1 MEQEEKG
8 DKMVNI
14 KLNNVSKIF
23 KKGKTEFKA
32 LSNINLEIPD
42 NSFFGILGA
51 SGAGKTT
58 TMRII
63 AGLEAPTMGEV
74 LFDKTVVSKDDR
86 TIIDPEERD
95 IGMVFQNWALY
106 PHMNN
111 YENIAFPLKVKKWNQ
126 NEITKRVYEL
136 ADILGIREVLAK
148 RPGEISGGQQQR
160 VAVARALAKNPKFLL
175 LDEPFSNLDAN
186 ARDDARALVKK
197 VKNELGIT
205 TIIVSHDPA
214 DIFALAEKVA
224 VISRGNLVQL
234 GTPKDLYD
242 YPSNERVAGTLGDI
256 NIVDFDLKEKNG
268 YYDLI
273 FENFIITGI
282 KLNDYNDSKI
292 TLGIRPEDLI
302 IEKSTEIDSNIET
315 KYEGNTQKIGV
326 FEADTVN
333 YNQGSFSVVLNISGT
348 KIKGISREPIF
359 YGDKVNVYINKSKI
373 KLFEYASKDAI
384 KLNEEIERN

>member
-1 MEQEEKG
+1 
-8 DKMVNI
+8 MVNI

-23 KKGKTEFKA
+23 KKGKSEFKA
-32 LSNINLEIPD
+32 LNDINIDIPD

-63 AGLEAPTMGEV
+63 AGLEVPTTGEV
-74 LFDKTVVSKDDR
+74 LFDGTPVSKDNK
-86 TIIDPEERD
+86 IIVDPEERD
-95 IGMVFQNWALY
+95 VGMVFQNWALY

-111 YENIAFPLKVKKWNQ
+111 YENIAFPLKVKKWNPD
-126 NEITKRVYEL
+126 NIVKRVYEL

-224 VISRGNLVQL
+224 VIYRGNLVQI

-242 YPSNERVAGTLGDI
+242 YPANEKVAGTLGDI
-256 NIVDFDLKEKNG
+256 NILDFNVREKNG
-268 YYDLI
+268 KYDLI
-273 FENFIITGI
+273 FENFVIKNII
-282 KLNDYNDSKI
+282 LNDYNEDKI
-292 TLGIRPEDLI
+292 TVGIRPEDLI
-302 IEKSTEIDSNIET
+302 VENSNET
-315 KYEGNTQKIGV
+315 KADIATKYDYKGSIQEIGTFKV
-326 FEADTVN
+326 DTVN

-348 KIKGISREPIF
+348 KIKGISREPVF
-359 YGDKVNVYINKSKI
+359 YNDNVKVYIDKSKI
-373 KLFEYASKDAI
+373 KLFNYNSKNMIRYD
-384 KLNEEIERN
+384 EEIAKN